1 MSGQFAGA
9 VVVPEEDALVGFF
22 GTEAEHDEA
31 EHDERTFVRF
41 RVRDASGVGLVFSY
55 DLIERS
61 VQTIVE
67 FDGRIV
73 QRVSHECL
81 TAISVDA
88 EALRAVCDST
98 GVRTVVEIELRK
110 GVCVCVCVLELVG
123 CAMRCC
129 VGIVAHK
136 S

>member
-22 GTEAEHDEA
+22 GTEPEHDEP

-88 EALRAVCDST
+88 EALRAVCDSAD
-98 GVRTVVEIELRK
+98 VRTVVEIELRK
-110 GVCVCVCVLELVG
+110 GVSVCWSSLVV
-123 CAMRCC
+123 R
-129 VGIVAHK
+129 
-136 S
+136 